1 MAFKHLTYA
10 AIPLIA
16 ASMSV
21 SLTTHAATID
31 QLNRQIQKL
40 SQRMAAQDQ
49 RFRINGF
56 ASFGITQSDEEM
68 AYNDIDDEVSFSR
81 FSKLGLQMSFNMDA
95 QNSVVTQLV
104 SRGDNDWETNAE
116 WAYFK
121 HEFNNGF
128 STKIGRIR
136 LPAYQ
141 LSEFL
146 DVGYATPYAQI
157 PAETYDSLA
166 PFANMDG
173 IDLGYSTDVGD
184 NTLNLQLTYGHTKD
198 DEFELSGVID
208 FSATFQSD
216 TWSTRVAYGEATL
229 KIVSDDFKAAV
240 GLYGGATD
248 DIEST
253 FTSVGFTYDPGDLYF
268 TAETTQLAI
277 GSQFV
282 DADAMLATLG
292 YRMGRLLP
300 TITFA
305 TTESTDDEDR
315 EFARISAANPV
326 LDADSGATL
335 AVLMGAANAFGV
347 GDGSTSQANLG
358 VVAATGAATIAVLPT
373 ATGTDLVNK
382 GTLQGAVTAASGV
395 LTGHAGL
402 QAASN
407 RNTQRIGLGLKYD
420 MSPGTALN
428 LQYDIITVD
437 DESGLFDD
445 TAWATNAATGGTN
458 PDSSNILTITI
469 DTVF

>member
-56 ASFGITQSDEEM
+56 ASFGLTQSDQEM
-68 AYNDIDDEVSFSR
+68 AYNDIDDDVSFSR

-104 SRGDNDWETNAE
+104 SRGENDWETHAE

-208 FSATFQSD
+208 FSATFQAD

-268 TAETTQLAI
+268 TAEATQLAI

-305 TTESTDDEDR
+305 TTESSDDTDRD
-315 EFARISAANPV
+315 ISQITAENQGALQLASAV
-326 LDADSGATL
+326 ATAIGGGATE
-335 AVLMGAANAFGV
+335 A
-347 GDGSTSQANLG
+347 QAITG
-358 VVAATGAATIAVLPT
+358 VAAAQSL
-373 ATGTDLVNK
+373 TDA
-382 GTLQGAVTAASGV
+382 QVTAAVAGAPLIVAGV
-395 LTGHAGL
+395 NGL